1 MTQQPPGGAPYPT
14 PPGPGGPSTPQYPG
28 PAYFPPIGAGADR
41 LAAEQTL
48 ASLGYA
54 PAPMPGHPTTP
65 GSPVAGPPPP
75 RRFDWKRIVW
85 LVVIPL
91 VFAACLIGLLVYVG
105 YHIGLTAL
113 IVGIVAALIPVPVLV
128 GCFIWLDRY
137 EPEPIRYLV
146 LMLGW
151 GSCIATLGA
160 LFANTALADVF
171 AAHDISENWVAVVT
185 APVTEETLKALGP
198 LILLLATRRRAFSG
212 VVDGIVY
219 CGLSATGFA
228 MVENILYLGGKGYAE
243 GAQHGGAAGGAR
255 DLILIF
261 FLRVLLSGFAHPLF
275 TMMTGI
281 GLGIAARTNKP
292 ALRFLAPLGGWLL
305 AMTLHGSW
313 NGMTVLAQQVRVV
326 LLYGYFSVMVP
337 IFLGAVGLALWLRS
351 WEGGLTQRMLVPY
364 VQAGWISP
372 PELAALATLGR
383 RQSARLWAR
392 RVAGEHGVA
401 AMRGYQF
408 AATQLALLRDGMVR
422 GLDSAPAGRARSA
435 QEERR
440 LLEQLAGY
448 RAVFAGRDPGTP
460 MARWDGSRYHVTFP
474 DGQVRPVEAPVHPV
488 VPVPVI
494 VAGAPVPRW
503 R

>member
-1 MTQQPPGGAPYPT
+1 MTQQPSPYPPPPGGGPV
-14 PPGPGGPSTPQYPG
+14 PGAQQYPG
-28 PAYFPPIGAGADR
+28 PVHFPPIGAGADR
-41 LAAEQTL
+41 AATEQTL

-54 PAPMPGHPTTP
+54 PAPMPGFGTPT

-113 IVGIVAALIPVPVLV
+113 IIGIVAAIVPVPVLV
-128 GCFIWLDRY
+128 GCFVWLDRY
-137 EPEPIRYLV
+137 EPSPIRYLV

-160 LFANTALADVF
+160 LFVNTQLSDLF
-171 AAHDISENWVAVVT
+171 AAQGWSDNWVAVVT
-185 APVTEETLKALGP
+185 APITEETLKALGP
-198 LILLLATRRRAFSG
+198 LILLLVTRRKAFSG

-243 GAQHGGAAGGAR
+243 GAQHGGTAGGAR
-255 DLILIF
+255 DLVLVF

-275 TMMTGI
+275 TTMTGI
-281 GLGIAARTNKP
+281 GLGIAARTNRTW
-292 ALRFLAPLGGWLL
+292 LRFAAPVLGWLT

-313 NGMTVLAQQVRVV
+313 NGMTVLAQKAQVV

-364 VQAGWISP
+364 VRAGWISP
-372 PELAALATLGR
+372 PELAALSTLGR

-392 RVAGEHGVA
+392 RVAGEHGAA

-408 AATQLALLRDGMVR
+408 AATQLALLRDGLVR
-422 GLDSAPAGRARSA
+422 GLDTDPTALARSA

-440 LLEQLAGY
+440 LLDQLAGY
-448 RAVFAGRDPGTP
+448 RAVFAGRDAGTP
-460 MARWDGSRYHVTFP
+460 MARWDGARYHVTFP
-474 DGQVRPVEAPVHPV
+474 DGQVRPVAEPVHPV

-494 VAGAPVPRW
+494 VAGTPVPRW